1 MGTVF
6 HARGTR
12 FGRDLALQLRPE
24 RFSHGPEPIARF
36 RRGAEVLA
44 SLNQPDVGA
53 IYELEQSRGAQAIV
67 LELVEGETIVDRFQR
82 PGPRVRPLD
91 TAGRLPKRSTPP
103 TSAASSI
110 AT

>member
-1 MGTVF
+1 MF
-6 HARGTR
+6 RARGTR
-12 FGRDLALQLRPE
+12 FGRDLALQLLPDGFSHDPE
-24 RFSHGPEPIARF
+24 RIARF
-36 RRGAEVLA
+36 RRRAEVLA

-67 LELVEGETIVDRFQR
+67 LELVGRRDDRR
-82 PGPRVRPLD
+82 SLPAGPVPVSDPLD

-110 AT
+110 AI